1 MSTAAE
7 ISGETASDADY
18 MAVSRFLFHE
28 AGLLDARNYEAW
40 LRLLAADITYKV
52 SAQLVRD
59 SGVGPLDYAII
70 DDDAVMLKSRVAQ
83 MSQPA
88 LTKAENP
95 PSLTRRFVSN
105 VEVDVASGPG
115 VFAVRSNLLAHRVR
129 GTILAG
135 SIYAAH
141 RRDIVRRHDRSFE
154 LVAREVV
161 LDHSVLR
168 DGALTILL

>member
-1 MSTAAE
+1 MTNENPVEAAN
-7 ISGETASDADY
+7 DADY
-18 MAVSRFLFHE
+18 IAVTRFLFHE
-28 AGLLDARNYEAW
+28 AGLLDARNYESW
-40 LRLLAADITYKV
+40 LKLLAEDIIYKV
-52 SAQLVRD
+52 SAQLLRD
-59 SGVGPLDYAII
+59 SAVGPQDYAII

-105 VEVDVASGPG
+105 VEVEGEGSSGIFVA
-115 VFAVRSNLLAHRVR
+115 RSNLLVHRVR

-135 SIYAAH
+135 SVYAAH
-141 RRDIVRRHDRSFE
+141 RCDTICRRGSSFE
-154 LVAREVV
+154 LVARHVV

>member
-1 MSTAAE
+1 MVSSMAV
-7 ISGETASDADY
+7 GEAASDADY

-40 LRLLAADITYKV
+40 L
-52 SAQLVRD
+52 QLVAPAIRYRISSQLIRD
-59 SGVGPLDYAII
+59 SASGPLEYAIV
-70 DDDAVMLKSRVAQ
+70 DDDSVMLKSRVAQ

-105 VEVDVASGPG
+105 IEVDVGERPDAF
-115 VFAVRSNLLAHRVR
+115 VVRSNLLAHRVR

-135 SIYAAH
+135 SVYAAH
-141 RRDIVRRHDRSFE
+141 RRDTVSRHANGFE
-154 LVAREVV
+154 LVTRDVV